1 VENHK
6 DCKEVTVLEKI
17 TKNVKTSTMFN
28 ETEHLIN
35 EIIENIDKIRQNR
48 ETNSSAVKEQ
58 KRIIE
63 NEIQEMRTK
72 INNHLDKL
80 QDDLMKELTEAEKQV
95 IEDAREVLVSLD
107 EKQAHLTE
115 YQTNIV
121 NIKKYASDL
130 QTFIAVKQIGKEVET
145 QDTCL
150 QSLVNSDS
158 LNQTKISY
166 KVHTG
171 LKTIATIVQKF
182 ADVVVESKPC
192 QMIFVRK
199 QDKQAQM
206 MVAEL

>member
-1 VENHK
+1 
-6 DCKEVTVLEKI
+6 
-17 TKNVKTSTMFN
+17 MFN

-150 QSLVNSDS
+150 QSLVNSD
-158 LNQTKISY
+158 N
-166 KVHTG
+166 G
-171 LKTIATIVQKF
+171 L
-182 ADVVVESKPC
+182 S
-192 QMIFVRK
+192 
-199 QDKQAQM
+199 
-206 MVAEL
+206 